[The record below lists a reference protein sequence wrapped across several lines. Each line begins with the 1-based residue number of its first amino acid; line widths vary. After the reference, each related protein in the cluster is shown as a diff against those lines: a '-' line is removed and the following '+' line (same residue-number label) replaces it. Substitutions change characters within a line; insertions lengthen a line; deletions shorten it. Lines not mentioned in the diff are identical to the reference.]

1 MVIYGKRLQIQ
12 KCMSIKSKLKICDG
26 CGEMKHIWKSGG
38 TGGFKY
44 CKYCWSC
51 QKATNSDSSQKPN
64 DYKIP
69 QVSSKRKKQDAEYLK
84 LRERFLTEN
93 PICQVSVAGCMNGST
108 DVHHTYA
115 GSNRDAFYLV
125 QSTWKAA
132 CRNCHDWIHT
142 HPSEARTLGWLK

>member
-1 MVIYGKRLQIQ
+1 MKV
-12 KCMSIKSKLKICDG
+12 KLKECDG
-26 CGEMKHIWKSGG
+26 CNKPSVIWKNHE
-38 TGGFKY
+38 GFKY

-51 QKATNSDSSQKPN
+51 RKSIDTDNIIQKPT

-69 QVSSKRKKQDAEYLK
+69 LVSSKKKKKDVEYLK
-84 LRERFLTEN
+84 LRERFLTQN

-132 CRNCHDWIHT
+132 CRNCHDWIHA
-142 HPSEARTLGWLK
+142 HPADARILGWLK